1 MTAKRNYSNEAEYM
15 IRSVFHIRLSDFEL
29 QAERMLDASLRTRA
43 VAIIS
48 SHHQNGTVVALSNE
62 AREEG
67 LWPGM
72 KVSLVRKMMSHS
84 VQLLPYNAVLYDK
97 MNRYLYRIVSSF
109 SPIVEPDVYGQFF
122 MDMTGADRLY
132 QDSLRAGNLITRDI
146 QFKLNLESLVG
157 ISGNKLVSRISTAV
171 VPERIHM
178 VTKGE
183 EPCFLAPLASPILPS
198 VQEKA
203 VRRMVDFLFLHR
215 VRDVQGVVADSHIAS
230 VLFGLYSKR
239 ISMESRGED
248 TSVVKPPRLR
258 DHITE
263 QKVLA
268 VDTNDEGILRGVV
281 RSLAEQVA
289 FQLRQRRQ
297 VARSVTV
304 EIHYTD
310 GFKNSRKG
318 SVSRNDDETVRR
330 TCVDLLSRAKT
341 RRNRVRSILVDAT
354 HLKPLS
360 DQLELFDS
368 TPEDDLHLARAM
380 DQIREKY
387 GFNSIQSC
395 AMSYA

>member
-215 VRDVQGVVADSHIAS
+215 VRDVQGV
-230 VLFGLYSKR
+230 
-239 ISMESRGED
+239 
-248 TSVVKPPRLR
+248 
-258 DHITE
+258 
-263 QKVLA
+263 
-268 VDTNDEGILRGVV
+268 GVV
-281 RSLAEQVA
+281 
-289 FQLRQRRQ
+289 F
-297 VARSVTV
+297 
-304 EIHYTD
+304 
-310 GFKNSRKG
+310 G
-318 SVSRNDDETVRR
+318 
-330 TCVDLLSRAKT
+330 C
-341 RRNRVRSILVDAT
+341 
-354 HLKPLS
+354 
-360 DQLELFDS
+360 
-368 TPEDDLHLARAM
+368 
-380 DQIREKY
+380 
-387 GFNSIQSC
+387 
-395 AMSYA
+395 

>member
-1 MTAKRNYSNEAEYM
+1 M

-72 KVSLVRKMMSHS
+72 KVSLVRKMSHG
-84 VQLLPYNAVLYDK
+84 VQLLPYNAILYDK
-97 MNRYLYRIVSSF
+97 MNRYLYRIVTSF

-122 MDMTGADRLY
+122 MDMTGVDRLY
-132 QDSLRAGNLITRDI
+132 HDSLRAGNLITRDI
-146 QFKLNLESLVG
+146 QFKLNLDSLVG

-178 VTKGE
+178 VAKGE
-183 EPCFLAPLASPILPS
+183 EPRFLAPLASPILPS

-248 TSVVKPPRLR
+248 TSVVKPPRRL
-258 DHITE
+258 
-263 QKVLA
+263 
-268 VDTNDEGILRGVV
+268 
-281 RSLAEQVA
+281 
-289 FQLRQRRQ
+289 
-297 VARSVTV
+297 
-304 EIHYTD
+304 
-310 GFKNSRKG
+310 
-318 SVSRNDDETVRR
+318 
-330 TCVDLLSRAKT
+330 
-341 RRNRVRSILVDAT
+341 
-354 HLKPLS
+354 P
-360 DQLELFDS
+360 
-368 TPEDDLHLARAM
+368 
-380 DQIREKY
+380 
-387 GFNSIQSC
+387 
-395 AMSYA
+395 